1 MYIRISLY
9 VALSYYLA
17 STIVCNSLKLFR
29 ITMSASSLAVTAIVS
44 TLTVAL
50 GILASVYYTRALAV
64 FVRKRAL
71 RRSVSLIGRSSS
83 SVSLL
88 LLSLLALRLIV
99 SKFGCLR
106 TASVLGSAAG
116 MLFSSVGAILLL
128 LLKVLSLASLI
139 LI

>member
-1 MYIRISLY
+1 
-9 VALSYYLA
+9 
-17 STIVCNSLKLFR
+17 
-29 ITMSASSLAVTAIVS
+29 MSASSLVVTATVS

-50 GILASVYYTRALAV
+50 GILASIYYTRALAV

-71 RRSVSLIGRSSS
+71 RRSVSLISRSSS

-88 LLSLLALRLIV
+88 LLSLLALRPIV
-99 SKFGCLR
+99 SKFSCLR
-106 TASVLGSAAG
+106 TTSVLGSAAG
-116 MLFSSVGAILLL
+116 ISFSSVGAMLLL